1 MPNIRTDLASE
12 AYELLAEAAQEIAG
26 VDVCKDKHDSVQIT
40 RVEIKTEEAQ
50 AKMGKPIGNYITM
63 EIPDTKTADQEEFN
77 SACHALSDEIK
88 KLVNL
93 NEKTNILVVGLG
105 NWNVTP
111 DALGPQVVS
120 KLMVTRHLLEYIPEH
135 VEEGIR
141 PVCAISPGVLGITG
155 METGEIIRGV
165 VDKIKPDLV
174 IAVDALAARSMNR
187 ISTTIQLCDTGIA
200 PGAGVGNKRK
210 ALNEETLG
218 IPVIAIG
225 VPTVIDAATIT
236 ADTLQTV
243 MNEMLNSVQKESEFY
258 RQLSSLDR
266 DEQYTLA
273 KEALSSNMKDFIVT
287 PNEVDHMID
296 KISKIV
302 ANGINLALHEN
313 INLNDIEAYVS

>member
-1 MPNIRTDLASE
+1 MPFNMNTFNKLW
-12 AYELLAEAAQEIAG
+12 G
-26 VDVCKDKHDSVQIT
+26 VVT
-40 RVEIKTEEAQ
+40 PEEAQ

-273 KEALSSNMKDFIVT
+273 KEALSSNMNDFIVT
-287 PNEVDHMID
+287 PKEVDHMID

>member
-287 PNEVDHMID
+287 PKEVDHMID